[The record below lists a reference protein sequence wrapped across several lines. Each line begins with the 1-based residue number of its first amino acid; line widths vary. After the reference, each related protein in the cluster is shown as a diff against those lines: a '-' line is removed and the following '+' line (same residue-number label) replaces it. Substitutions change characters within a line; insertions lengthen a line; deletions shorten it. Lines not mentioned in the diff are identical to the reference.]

1 MSAFVQQLPAL
12 IGVVVG
18 AIGSYLAITRGDRAR
33 FQREQEVRW
42 EERRLALYADYARD
56 LKRSVTLAYR
66 LAAHFGCDSHP
77 HPLAPADAE
86 PLFAE
91 AANARDASGE
101 ALLMLGAQEVV
112 ASAREWVTV
121 VMDME
126 AFLRGA
132 THDPERWAA
141 LPPAQRAARARYY
154 ESVRRDLALPAGH
167 SGQWPVRENR
177 SDRAGS

>member
-1 MSAFVQQLPAL
+1 MTAFVQQLPAL

-33 FQREQEVRW
+33 FQREQEARW

-66 LAAHFGCDSHP
+66 VAAHFGCDSHP
-77 HPLAPADAE
+77 HPLTPAEAA

-91 AANARDASGE
+91 AADARDASGE

-126 AFLRGA
+126 AFLRAGP
-132 THDPERWAA
+132 HDPERWAA
-141 LPPAQRAARARYY
+141 LPVEQRAARARYY
-154 ESVRRDLALPAGH
+154 ESVRSDLALPTGH
-167 SGQWPVRENR
+167 SGQWPIREDR
-177 SDRAGS
+177 SGA